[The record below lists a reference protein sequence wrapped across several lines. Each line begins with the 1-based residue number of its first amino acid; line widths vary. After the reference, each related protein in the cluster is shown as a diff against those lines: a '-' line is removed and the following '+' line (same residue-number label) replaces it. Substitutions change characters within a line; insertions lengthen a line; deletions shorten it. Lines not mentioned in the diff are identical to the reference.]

1 MKNDRVDECHF
12 GRVFLGSLPV
22 DVRPRMPES
31 VFAPEAAVN
40 PNVKAF
46 LDMIAVSELGERL
59 LAVSDNGYNV
69 IVGSTP
75 SRPILFESYADHP
88 RRAVTLRIGEKNV
101 RSTAAGRYQL
111 LARYFDAY
119 KRQLGLKDF
128 SPAAQDAIA
137 VQQIRERGALADI
150 EAGRFGPAVRRVKN
164 IWASLP
170 GAGYGQ
176 HENEL
181 AQLQAAYLRAG
192 GTLA

>member
-1 MKNDRVDECHF
+1 M
-12 GRVFLGSLPV
+12 S
-22 DVRPRMPES
+22 
-31 VFAPEAAVN
+31 
-40 PNVKAF
+40 PNLKAF

-75 SRPILFESYADHP
+75 KAPILFDSYADHP
-88 RRAVTLRIGEKNV
+88 RRVMELRIKGKIV
-101 RSTAAGRYQL
+101 KSSAAGRYQL

-119 KRQLGLKDF
+119 RRQLDLKDF

-137 VQQIRERGALADI
+137 IQQIRECRALPDI
-150 EAGRFGPAVRRVKN
+150 EAGRLLSAIRRVKN

-176 HENEL
+176 HENAAEK
-181 AQLQAAYLRAG
+181 LQAAYLKAG
-192 GTLA
+192 GVVV